1 MQPSP
6 GSHPVQQRL
15 RVWLSQRGIKHAWA
29 ARKLGYT
36 EAYFSRVI
44 NGKDP
49 LTDQFRGRCQVRL
62 GCPEDVWTEE

>member
-6 GSHPVQQRL
+6 GSHAVQQGL
-15 RVWLSQRGIKHAWA
+15 RAWLSERSIKHAWA

-44 NGKDP
+44 NGKDR

-62 GCPEDVWTEE
+62 GCPGDVWTEN

>member
-1 MQPSP
+1 MQASP
-6 GSHPVQQRL
+6 GSHPTQRGL
-15 RVWLSQRGIKHAWA
+15 RAWLAQHGIKHAWA

-44 NGKDP
+44 NGKDR
-49 LTDQFRGRCQVRL
+49 LTDLFRGRCQVRP